1 MDVAKLAGVSIATVS
16 RIISNKD
23 RVTRETRE
31 RVRRAIDKTGF
42 SPNALARRLVES
54 IANPLLAK
62 AGRVLSIRRASVAS

>member
-16 RIISNKD
+16 RTINNKD